1 MLMPAP
7 IQLGPARAADAQMMA
22 EMSRRLV
29 EIGLPWSWTP
39 ARIARHLSHADSLVL
54 AARSGDELAGFA
66 IMHFGEEVAHLN
78 LLAVDS
84 AWQRHGVGQKL
95 LDWLERSAVTAGI
108 FLVCLEVRARN
119 PIAIRFYRS
128 LGYQEAG
135 RLPKYYSGRED
146 AVRMTRDLRHPESR
160 RATLPPPASNPPAGG
175 TLLAGADWILTK
187 FKR

>member
-1 MLMPAP
+1 MPAP
-7 IQLGPARAADAQMMA
+7 IQLGPARAADAQVMA

-39 ARIARHLSHADSLVL
+39 ARIARHLSHPDSLVL
-54 AARSGDELAGFA
+54 AARSDSELAGFA

-78 LLAVDS
+78 LLAVDT
-84 AWQRHGVGQKL
+84 AYQRLGVGQQL
-95 LDWLERSAVTAGI
+95 LDWLEKSAVTAGI

-160 RATLPPPASNPPAGG
+160 RTTLAPPSGSATAPGG
-175 TLLAGADWILTK
+175 TLAGADWILTK

>member
-1 MLMPAP
+1 MPAK
-7 IQLGPARAADAQMMA
+7 IELAPARVADAQVMA

-39 ARIARHLSHADSLVL
+39 ARIARHLAHTDSLVL
-54 AARSGDELAGFA
+54 AARAGQELAGFA

-78 LLAVDS
+78 LLAVDTS
-84 AWQRHGVGQKL
+84 YQRLGVGQQL
-95 LDWLERSAVTAGI
+95 IEWLERSAITAGI

-119 PIAIRFYRS
+119 PIAIRFYRN

-146 AVRMTRDLRHPESR
+146 AVRMTRDLRDPESR
-160 RATLPPPASNPPAGG
+160 RASLLPPPAASTANNGP
-175 TLLAGADWILTK
+175 TLAGADWILTR